1 MASSGTK
8 DRPPHSRAAQRVPHW
23 PAATFLLRGL
33 QGLTTCLYPLSV
45 VKTRQMALE
54 GSQSGLK
61 VLSHWAAFSVGG
73 RKCAASG
80 RRCLLHSAAPPACLL
95 TMAAPAPSPCLDCG
109 AGRLHHRTHGG
120 GA

>member
-8 DRPPHSRAAQRVPHW
+8 DRPPHSRDAQRVPHW

-61 VLSHWAAFSVGG
+61 VRSQLGSFLSGWPEMCRLGAPLFAAQCCTTSLLAHSGCPRPFS
-73 RKCAASG
+73 
-80 RRCLLHSAAPPACLL
+80 LP
-95 TMAAPAPSPCLDCG
+95 
-109 AGRLHHRTHGG
+109 
-120 GA
+120 

>member
-61 VLSHWAAFSVGG
+61 VRPQPALAAAG
-73 RKCAASG
+73 AAAD
-80 RRCLLHSAAPPACLL
+80 LPPLKGTGVCCCTPPL
-95 TMAAPAPSPCLDCG
+95 
-109 AGRLHHRTHGG
+109 
-120 GA
+120 